1 MINLDLKYDAKMKIT
16 IDTKKDSKKE
26 VIEVIKLL
34 KNVLSDY
41 DSKSFS
47 SNNEK
52 KVNEGYNDDDESVS
66 AFNNIISNNNLDE
79 SDDEE
84 NESID
89 LDKVMPY

>member
-1 MINLDLKYDAKMKIT
+1 MKIT